1 MPKLQLDEL
10 FDGFW
15 ASVRGVVA
23 RIYVEFII
31 QACLVDSQG
40 SDWRPFMHAH
50 DLSAISHC
58 GVRLGKLPSW
68 RIGCYL

>member
-1 MPKLQLDEL
+1 MVGEVPVDLRILPKFRFELQLDEL

-40 SDWRPFMHAH
+40 SD
-50 DLSAISHC
+50 
-58 GVRLGKLPSW
+58 
-68 RIGCYL
+68 